1 MNPAVRTD
9 DILVSVVIPA
19 LNAAKTLPTCLR
31 GLASQ
36 SLPSNRFE
44 IIVVADD
51 RSTDR
56 TAHLA
61 ESAGVTTVRHPGPNA
76 AAARN
81 RGIASSNGRWIAFLD
96 ADCIPT
102 RGWLRSLVDA
112 AEASGTPTEPP
123 LGAAGQ
129 VIGHE
134 SRTPAARFVDLTGG
148 LRADRHLSH
157 ERYPWAPTANLLYRR
172 AALMAVGGFDERFDS
187 YEGCDLH
194 TRLRRQVGGG
204 MTYVP
209 AAVVLHHHRAGWRAY
224 WRQQVS
230 YGHGF
235 AQFFLR
241 YDHELGWSV
250 ADEVRAWLGV
260 FGDGLRSLTKW
271 SGDEALRRRG
281 VFVKGLA
288 QRVGFVT
295 TFWRP
300 GEVSRWRSDDPLGAE
315 SAS

>member
-1 MNPAVRTD
+1 M
-9 DILVSVVIPA
+9 LVSVVIPA
-19 LNAAKTLPTCLR
+19 LNASKTLASCLR

-36 SLPSNRFE
+36 SLPADQFE
-44 IIVVADD
+44 VIVVADN
-51 RSTDR
+51 RSTDD
-56 TAHLA
+56 TAALA
-61 ESAGVTTVRHPGPNA
+61 DAAGATTIRHPGPNA

-81 RGIASSNGRWIAFLD
+81 RGLAMASGTWVAFID

-102 RGWLRSLVDA
+102 RGWLRGLVDA
-112 AEASGTPTEPP
+112 AAGAGTADEPS

-129 VIGHE
+129 LVGHE
-134 SRTPAARFVDLTGG
+134 SSTPAARFVDLTGG

-172 AALMAVGGFDERFDS
+172 AALLAVDGFDERFDS

-194 TRLRRQVGGG
+194 TRLRRQVGGEFV
-204 MTYVP
+204 YVP
-209 AAVVLHHHRAGWRAY
+209 SAVVLHHHRAGWRAY

-241 YDHELGWSV
+241 YDDELGWT
-250 ADEVRAWLGV
+250 ARHEARAWLRV
-260 FGDGLRSLTKW
+260 SGDGVRALTNW
-271 SGDEALRRRG
+271 SGDESLRRRG
-281 VFVKGLA
+281 TFIKGLA
-288 QRVGFVT
+288 QRVGFVR

-300 GEVSRWRSDDPLGAE
+300 AETRRWRGDRAIGAE